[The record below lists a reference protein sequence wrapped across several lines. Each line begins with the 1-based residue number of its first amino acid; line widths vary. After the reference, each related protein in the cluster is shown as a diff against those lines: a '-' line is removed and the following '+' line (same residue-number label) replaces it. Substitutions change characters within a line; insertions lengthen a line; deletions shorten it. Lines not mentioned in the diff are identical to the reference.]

1 MKRLF
6 FVFFACASLLWGQK
20 ALQPDYSLKA
30 DGLVKTLLYE
40 KGTLYAAT
48 QNGVVQAYDL
58 QNKKS
63 TTLFRLPEIE
73 SFTHEMVPSKIYS
86 LDKIGEKLLVTAQGK
101 GSYRNIWLYEADNLK
116 KIIDTSKGYML
127 SEAKFL
133 DENTILMATLSNQLI
148 KYDYKTHK
156 ELAKKQLSYS
166 SFSDFAL
173 DKEKKVAAATDES
186 GVVHMLRMRDFEV
199 IKEYEGQNVDRIYD
213 VSYKNGVVMGAG
225 QDRRLSIYKP
235 FGAATYMQFDFLLY
249 ACGMNAAATLGAVA
263 YNPANDVLV
272 FEINSKD
279 RLYDLKGNEAV
290 VTKILFVSDSEV
302 FVASESET
310 INHYTLQ

>member
-1 MKRLF
+1 MRRIL

-30 DGLVKTLLYE
+30 DGLVKTLLHE

-48 QNGVVQAYDL
+48 QNGVVHAYDL
-58 QNKKS
+58 QS
-63 TTLFRLPEIE
+63 RQRTTLFTLPEIE
-73 SFTHEMVPSKIYS
+73 SFTHEMVPAKIYS
-86 LDKIGEKLLVTAQGK
+86 IDKIGDKILVSAQGQ
-101 GSYRNIWLYEADNLK
+101 GSYRNIWMYEAGKLT

-133 DENTILMATLSNQLI
+133 DEDTILMATLSNQLI
-148 KYDYKTHK
+148 KYDYKKNT

-186 GVVHMLRMRDFEV
+186 GVVHMLRVSDFEV
-199 IKEYEGQNVDRIYD
+199 TKEYEGQNVDRIYD

-249 ACGMNAAATLGAVA
+249 ACGMNEAATLGAVA

-272 FEINSKD
+272 FETGSKD
-279 RLYDLKGNEAV
+279 RLYDLTGNEAV
-290 VTKILFVSDSEV
+290 VTKILFVSDNEV